1 MVAQAGAG
9 PHPIPISKL
18 SSDNLAEAIT
28 YCLTREAK
36 AAADDIARQIAA
48 EDGVE
53 AAVQSWL
60 RQLPK
65 TGLQCD
71 LIPSQPATWVYKK
84 SKKPIKM
91 SKLAAEQLISSKAL
105 QEKHL
110 QL

>member
-9 PHPIPISKL
+9 PHPILISKL
-18 SSDNLAEAIT
+18 NSGNLAEAIT

-36 AAADDIARQIAA
+36 AAAEDIAQKMAT

-65 TGLQCD
+65 IGLQCD

-84 SKKPIKM
+84 SKKPIRI

-105 QEKHL
+105 HEKHL